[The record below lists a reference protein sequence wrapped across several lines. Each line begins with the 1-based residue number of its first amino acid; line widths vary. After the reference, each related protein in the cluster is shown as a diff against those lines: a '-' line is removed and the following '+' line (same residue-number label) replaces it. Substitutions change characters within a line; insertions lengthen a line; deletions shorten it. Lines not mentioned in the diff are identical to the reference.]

1 MFTKAVLALA
11 LMAPVSAMVA
21 QGEAQVKMGAE
32 SVEIADGQTTVL
44 KYPFAKVPFKPYVSE
59 CYTPGGVQFL
69 RDSPFDHKHHHAL
82 MYAIGINKV
91 SFWEETEKGGKQVH
105 REFTGSKTE
114 PVNGGT
120 WTHFGEMLDWI
131 APGQDKPW
139 VAEMRTVGMMQLK
152 GIAGRVVSW
161 ETQLTPAHG
170 AGDLQLTGNHY
181 YGLGARFIQ
190 SMDKNGRFIYASGK
204 PGPIVRGDERN
215 TPDLWCAY
223 QAEADGKP
231 VTIAMFDHPDN
242 PRHPATW
249 FTMGDNGGGFAYLAA
264 TLNLDDEPMTL
275 KQDETLRV
283 RYGVVLYDGQPDAKA
298 LAKDYKTWKKA
309 VGK

>member
-1 MFTKAVLALA
+1 MVSRLVLVLGVTASFSAFAAPPALRVN
-11 LMAPVSAMVA
+11 M
-21 QGEAQVKMGAE
+21 GDEA
-32 SVEIADGQTTVL
+32 VEIRDTRGPVL
-44 KYPFAKVPFKPYVSE
+44 KYLFTKVPFKPYVNE

-69 RDSPFDHKHHHAL
+69 RDSPSDHKHHHAL
-82 MYAIGINKV
+82 MYALGINKV
-91 SFWEETEKGGKQVH
+91 SFWEETEKGGKQLH

-114 PVNGGT
+114 TVRGGN
-120 WTHFGEMLDWI
+120 WTHFGEMLDWT

-139 VAEMRTVGMMQLK
+139 AAEMRTVGVMQLK
-152 GIAGRVVSW
+152 GVSGRVVSW

-170 AGDLQLTGNHY
+170 AGDLELTGNHY

-190 SMDKNGRFIYASGK
+190 SMDKNGKFIFASGK

-231 VTIAMFDHPDN
+231 VTIAMFEHPDN

-249 FTMGDNGGGFAYLAA
+249 FTMGDNGGIFAYLAA
-264 TLNLDDEPMTL
+264 TLNLYREPMSL
-275 KQDETLRV
+275 KQGETLRV
-283 RYGVVLYDGQPDAKA
+283 RYGIVFYDGQPNAKK
-298 LAKDYKTWKKA
+298 LAKDYKAWKKA